1 MMKTTKRGRP
11 FLKDTLDLF
20 ATLIVSLQL
29 TTHKQFFRSFPN
41 SFPRARKLASLKFS
55 QSNRGPDPREPS
67 RVITTTTTT
76 TFSMTRDMAKA
87 MSQHFMD
94 ARLIEN
100 AADPSSNLFKDR
112 GVYVL
117 TPKGLHLLHLERRS
131 VDDEI
136 IVSQSVITA
145 LFRRFVGRQ
154 ANCQSQMVQNP
165 DPTVAYHERARGI
178 QLMDVADRQSSG
190 TTRSQTV
197 THRFCFA
204 ALAAL
209 EWLCDFTS
217 VVGREEAAEMAAQF
231 VRFGFITLVSD
242 KRKNNDSAIIFTVR
256 GSAPGG
262 NSPVSQT
269 GEFRCTAKAIYRITE
284 EGVRTARWDTVR
296 SIAARGSPSS
306 STANLS
312 TAERSSLEME
322 STVTAVPPSS
332 TDARIHRRISLA
344 ERLNASYAGDNTV
357 DGRTRESNTERL
369 KFIIDNPTLCHLFR
383 DFLRDNFC
391 EENLAFWLEVQDFK
405 RKFNITSTA
414 SSTAFQRPPP
424 ERSHPVGGRV
434 HTAGQ
439 QAMEQHHEA
448 LIQQA
453 YDIYTVYL
461 APSSQ
466 SELNIDHGLRNEL
479 SAYLSEVMQGL
490 TGTPFQGRLEADQLS
505 SFNAT
510 QLHMMIRLYE
520 RIQTHVFRL
529 MATDSVPKF
538 TKTPQ
543 FVALRSQNDDFDF
556 LDSDVQ
562 YLSNTGPT
570 VPPGLENGQEIGGAY
585 VTVSQKGA
593 VAAQESRPR
602 MGGGDRE
609 AGRRVRHDLP

>member
-1 MMKTTKRGRP
+1 
-11 FLKDTLDLF
+11 
-20 ATLIVSLQL
+20 
-29 TTHKQFFRSFPN
+29 
-41 SFPRARKLASLKFS
+41 
-55 QSNRGPDPREPS
+55 
-67 RVITTTTTT
+67 
-76 TFSMTRDMAKA
+76 MTRDMAKA

-117 TPKGLHLLHLERRS
+117 TPKGLHVLERFISRNGINGDHLSHVFATQPICMKLLHLERRS

-154 ANCQSQMVQNP
+154 ANYPPPSLQNL
-165 DPTVAYHERARGI
+165 DPTAVYHERAKGI
-178 QLMDVADRQSSG
+178 QLMDVTDRQTSG
-190 TTRSQTV
+190 SGKSHTV
-197 THRFCFA
+197 THRYCLA

-231 VRFGFITLVSD
+231 VRFGLITLVSD

-262 NSPVSQT
+262 NSPVSVSVLLSSFFIHSCADLWRSSLLSHHFLQQT

-284 EGVRTARWDTVR
+284 EGVRTARWE
-296 SIAARGSPSS
+296 ILRGSAIKDSPNSS
-306 STANLS
+306 SANLS
-312 TAERSSLEME
+312 TIERPSLDKDAGTPKPL
-322 STVTAVPPSS
+322 SPS
-332 TDARIHRRISLA
+332 DAKIHRRISLA
-344 ERLNASYAGDNTV
+344 EKLNATHTS
-357 DGRTRESNTERL
+357 ESPQDRRVKETNTERL
-369 KFIIDNPTLCHLFR
+369 QFIIDNPTLCHLFR

-405 RKFNITSTA
+405 RKFNITSSA

-424 ERSHPVGGRV
+424 ERSGPGGV
-434 HTAGQ
+434 KIHTPGQ
-439 QAMEQHHEA
+439 QAMEQHHET

-453 YDIYTVYL
+453 YSIYTSYL

-490 TGTPFQGRLEADQLS
+490 TGAPFQGRLEPDQLS

-510 QLHMMIRLYE
+510 QLSMMIRLYE

-529 MATDSVPKF
+529 MATDSVP
-538 TKTPQ
+538 
-543 FVALRSQNDDFDF
+543 
-556 LDSDVQ
+556 
-562 YLSNTGPT
+562 
-570 VPPGLENGQEIGGAY
+570 
-585 VTVSQKGA
+585 
-593 VAAQESRPR
+593 
-602 MGGGDRE
+602 
-609 AGRRVRHDLP
+609 RVRRSPFFSCVHAPIVTLACIVHKNAAVLGPPQSKR